1 MAAVA
6 LTTTTGTVP
15 SATLAPADDRWSLTV
30 IFMAAFLVFFP
41 IAVVAQ
47 SLTVQWRPW
56 FPGAESEKSLIGG
69 VKAAVS
75 TFMSLLI

>member
-6 LTTTTGTVP
+6 LTEATGPVP
-15 SATLAPADDRWSLTV
+15 SAPAAPVDDRWSFAV
-30 IFMAAFLVFFP
+30 IFMAAFLVLLP
-41 IAVVAQ
+41 IALVAQ

-69 VKAAVS
+69 VKAGVS

>member
-1 MAAVA
+1 MASVA
-6 LTTTTGTVP
+6 LTTAAGALP
-15 SATLAPADDRWSLTV
+15 APADDRWSFTV
-30 IFMAAFLVFFP
+30 IYMAAFLVFLP
-41 IAVVAQ
+41 IALIAQ
-47 SLTVQWRPW
+47 SLMVQWRPW

>member
-1 MAAVA
+1 MASVA
-6 LTTTTGTVP
+6 LTTAAGAP
-15 SATLAPADDRWSLTV
+15 PAPADDRWSFTV
-30 IFMAAFLVFFP
+30 IYMAAFLVFLP
-41 IAVVAQ
+41 IALIAQ
-47 SLTVQWRPW
+47 SLMVQWRPW

>member
-1 MAAVA
+1 MA
-6 LTTTTGTVP
+6 LTDATGTVP
-15 SATLAPADDRWSLTV
+15 SAPAAPADDRWSFAV
-30 IFMAAFLVFFP
+30 IFMAAFLVLLP
-41 IAVVAQ
+41 IAVIAQ

-69 VKAAVS
+69 VKAGVS